1 MKQRGKFTFHF
12 EIQEFPED
20 QPSTSRQGDSSQQDE
35 MEEEEEE
42 DWEDEE
48 RKPFSFWSPILREKI
63 KRAREAG
70 VSPSYLPFTPEN
82 RGRNMRTKRK
92 INKILQQR
100 RLERIKKDGF
110 TREMPENLNKRGGGT
125 K

>member
-1 MKQRGKFTFHF
+1 MKQPGKFTFHF
-12 EIQEFPED
+12 EIQEFLED
-20 QPSTSRQGDSSQQDE
+20 QPSTSRQGESSQQDE
-35 MEEEEEE
+35 MEEEEDEVL
-42 DWEDEE
+42 EDED
-48 RKPFSFWSPILREKI
+48 RRPFSFWSPIIREKI

-100 RLERIKKDGF
+100 RLERIKRDGF
-110 TREMPENLNKRGGGT
+110 S
-125 K
+125 